1 MSQASGNATAP
12 PAVIE
17 KVQLP
22 RDRSSSDNDTAM
34 EDAAVKVVDSVADSQ
49 GSDSDSPGR
58 KVVPAVPAAPG
69 LQVEAVRNILGADA
83 EKQVRAEDYQVAS
96 SHSQDVVRLLFTRL
110 PL

>member
-1 MSQASGNATAP
+1 MQASGDPGAP
-12 PAVIE
+12 SAVIE

-58 KVVPAVPAAPG
+58 KVVPAVHVVPG
-69 LQVEAVRNILGADA
+69 LQADAIRNILGADA
-83 EKQVRAEDYQVAS
+83 EKQVTAEFYHVAPA
-96 SHSQDVVRLLFTRL
+96 HTFRML
-110 PL
+110 PGYCP